1 MPLEECCELSSPPLS
16 ASHFA
21 NESSVELQAFPELP
35 VKASHVAKRGPSSY
49 NNVQSFQRSL
59 LQGSN
64 IEQHLHCKA
73 RLAKLFSL
81 SRPST
86 HRRSIR
92 SPRRAHMESF
102 GIYAIVL
109 RSSNL

>member
-49 NNVQSFQRSL
+49 KNAGSSQRSL

-73 RLAKLFSL
+73 RLGKLCALWGS
-81 SRPST
+81 ST
-86 HRRSIR
+86 HRYSIR
-92 SPRRAHMESF
+92 VPQRSADLESPKAYS
-102 GIYAIVL
+102 G
-109 RSSNL
+109 